1 MLQTSQEEA
10 VICIQLGYLLP
21 ELRKRKLVTDSEFR
35 QYSDEQRTSNERN
48 RALMRL
54 IETKGGEK
62 SFDLFVEALEAEK
75 QHTGHEHLAKVLR
88 MGKAA
93 LKSRVIAHSTKA
105 PTPPPKPRPAR
116 NDTRKVHSSYNYS
129 CTYVE

>member
-21 ELRKRKLVTDSEFR
+21 HLRSRKLVTDLEFR
-35 QYSDEQRTSNERN
+35 QYSDERRTSDERN

-75 QHTGHEHLAKVLR
+75 QHIGHEHLAKMLR
-88 MGKAA
+88 NGKAS
-93 LKSRVIAHSTKA
+93 LKSRLIIPRTA
-105 PTPPPKPRPAR
+105 PPPPPKPFK
-116 NDTRKVHSSYNYS
+116 KVLIHY
-129 CTYVE
+129 T